1 MTDQPCLSYA
11 TLLRNTDLLLQ
22 GILGGRT
29 VLATDE
35 ASQPMALGVIAL
47 FEAMGD
53 EAFLALDPAA
63 CATFRQDL
71 ARLRERVREPDD
83 AGVRPPRD

>member
-22 GILGGRT
+22 RILGGRT

-35 ASQPMALGVIAL
+35 ASQPMALGV
-47 FEAMGD
+47 AMS
-53 EAFLALDPAA
+53 
-63 CATFRQDL
+63 T
-71 ARLRERVREPDD
+71 
-83 AGVRPPRD
+83 

>member
-1 MTDQPCLSYA
+1 MPDQPCLSYA

-22 GILGGRT
+22 TILGGRT
-29 VLATDE
+29 GPGEGAGAQT
-35 ASQPMALGVIAL
+35 MALGVIAL

-53 EAFLALDPAA
+53 EAYLALDPAA

-83 AGVRPPRD
+83 AGARSPRD